1 MKLLSPIFII
11 LIYGCANT
19 IPDGYEQ
26 SLAHMSV
33 ELEKTK
39 AIANEAIDKVNRLE
53 EMLSESISDRDSIIY
68 EHKKET
74 ALLRASDSFH
84 KGNNALL
91 TKKYDKAILYY
102 KKTIEL
108 RPDDAH
114 AYNNLGNAYKEIE
127 KYSNAIDAYNN
138 AIRLK
143 PDYASAYYNL
153 GIVYQKDNNFDTALE
168 SYKKAARLAHS
179 GVQKWLKDG
188 GYYWQDNG
196 QNK

>member
-1 MKLLSPIFII
+1 MKLFFLIFII
-11 LIYGCANT
+11 LIYGCVSS
-19 IPDGYEQ
+19 IPDEYVQ
-26 SLAHMSV
+26 SLAHITE

-39 AIANEAIDKVNRLE
+39 SIANEAIDKANRLE
-53 EMLSESISDRDSIIY
+53 KMLSESISDRDSILH

-74 ALLRASDSFH
+74 ALLRASDAFH

-91 TKKYDKAILYY
+91 TKKYDKAISYY
-102 KKTIEL
+102 KKTIGL
-108 RPDDAH
+108 RPNDAH

-127 KYSNAIDAYNN
+127 KFSNAIDAYNN

-153 GIVYQKDNNFDTALE
+153 GIVYQKDNDFDTALE

-179 GVQKWLKDG
+179 GVQRWLKDG
-188 GYYWQDNG
+188 GYYWQN
-196 QNK
+196 NTKIE